1 LNRIAGN
8 QASGRLAG
16 QLRERAGSI
25 RLAVAAFWEART
37 EQERKLLKLGGAVV
51 VLALIYGVL
60 FAPAYDGRA
69 HLRTELPVLRQ
80 EAAEI
85 QALAREAQQLKG
97 RSATQVPPMTR
108 ASLTASLTSRS
119 LTAQSVS
126 MTGEYAKLAF
136 KEVQFAGLVTW
147 LDAIRAENRIAVQD
161 AIITPQATPGVVD
174 ATITLRQGGAA
185 GAGGPQ

>member
-8 QASGRLAG
+8 QAPGRLAS
-16 QLRERAGSI
+16 QLRERAGSL
-25 RLAVAAFWEART
+25 RLAATAFWEART
-37 EQERKLLKLGGAVV
+37 EQERKLLTVGGAVV
-51 VLALIYGVL
+51 VLALIYAVL

-69 HLRTELPVLRQ
+69 RLRTELPVLRQ

-85 QALAREAQQLKG
+85 QGLAREAQQLKG
-97 RSATQVPPMTR
+97 RSGVQVPPMTR
-108 ASLTASLTSRS
+108 TSLTTSLSARS

-161 AIITPQATPGVVD
+161 AIITPLAAPGVVD
-174 ATITLRQGGAA
+174 ATITLRQAGAA
-185 GAGGPQ
+185 GAGSPQ